1 MDNARTSY
9 TLTAKARDR
18 HARELFDLTR
28 VRQAIE
34 NRATEGYRDLRLV
47 QEHPFDLSQSAP
59 ARQLE
64 DWLEA
69 NQYRYAWS
77 PTPPLADPLHSSL
90 SEDYLEL
97 AVFW

>member
-1 MDNARTSY
+1 M
-9 TLTAKARDR
+9 
-18 HARELFDLTR
+18 
-28 VRQAIE
+28 
-34 NRATEGYRDLRLV
+34 
-47 QEHPFDLSQSAP
+47 QEHPFDLSRSAP

-64 DWLEA
+64 AWLEA

-77 PTPPLADPLHSSL
+77 HTPPLADPLHSSL